1 MSEFKGILAGLGNP
15 GEEYR
20 ETYHNVGLLFLD
32 FLKEAHG
39 WQRPG
44 RRPFEYS
51 LLNKI
56 VLVRPL
62 TYMNESGRALSSALS
77 YFKVKPENLVIAQ
90 DESDLPLGEY
100 KISKNRGAAG
110 HKGILSVTTELGGSE
125 FARIRIGIRKTSGKA
140 GDFVLKQITKTDKEK
155 LYLAFGEILKLIE
168 KDQLPF
174 SGF

>member
-1 MSEFKGILAGLGNP
+1 MSDFIGVLAGLGNP

-20 ETYHNVGLLFLD
+20 ETYHNVGALFLD
-32 FLKEAHG
+32 FLKG
-39 WQRPG
+39 SRDWQRPG
-44 RRPFEYS
+44 RKPFKYS
-51 LLNKI
+51 LLNKF
-56 VLVRPL
+56 VLVQPL
-62 TYMNESGRALSSALS
+62 TYMNESGQALSSALS
-77 YFKVKPENLVIAQ
+77 YFKIKPENLVVAQ

-110 HKGILSVTTELGGSE
+110 HKGILSVSMELGESE
-125 FARIRIGIRKTSGKA
+125 FTRIRIGIRKTSGKA

-155 LYLAFGEILKLIE
+155 LYLVFGEILKLIE